1 MIFWIIIL
9 VGIVILSMSLSN
21 PVYKLSIKKYLKFN
35 VFFEILVRLFLFILS
50 IIIIFIGLY
59 LESKI

>member
-35 VFFEILVRLFLFILS
+35 VFFEVLVRSFFFILS
-50 IIIIFIGLY
+50 IFIIFIGLY